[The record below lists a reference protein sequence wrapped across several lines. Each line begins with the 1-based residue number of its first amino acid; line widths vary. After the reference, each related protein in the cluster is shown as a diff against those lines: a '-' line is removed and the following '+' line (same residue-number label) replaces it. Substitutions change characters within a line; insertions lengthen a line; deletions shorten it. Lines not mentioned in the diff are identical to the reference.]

1 MIGYGMNYYNEE
13 TGRDRV
19 ITPAQEEAYRLCHH
33 DHYGLTTLGAS
44 WCLGITKTEVE
55 VLLASM
61 EAVAPQLF
69 PIIEPDEW
77 DLWCAWLAGVSM
89 GALATAYGCSD
100 RTIRRHIEQLKLS
113 LGYPDLG

>member
-1 MIGYGMNYYNEE
+1 
-13 TGRDRV
+13 
-19 ITPAQEEAYRLCHH
+19 
-33 DHYGLTTLGAS
+33 
-44 WCLGITKTEVE
+44 EVE